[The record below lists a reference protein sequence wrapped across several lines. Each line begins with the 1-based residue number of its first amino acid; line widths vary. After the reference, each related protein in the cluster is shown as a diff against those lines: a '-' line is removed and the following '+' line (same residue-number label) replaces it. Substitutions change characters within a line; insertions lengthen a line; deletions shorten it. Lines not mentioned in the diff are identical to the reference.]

1 MPNGNAT
8 RLCLGAVLLVASTN
22 RAQEKKEEF
31 KETYEAFAVAM
42 GTSNPPVIPP
52 GMSTTLQINVTRW
65 TTDEE
70 REKLF
75 AILIEKGQ
83 EDLVEALQDSEETGF
98 VRVTGR
104 GAGRNPFPSERLR
117 YARQWD
123 LGEGKRRIVLAMDRY
138 ISFYEARTQPRWRD
152 YDMTLIVMDLDAEGN
167 GEGQLAMG
175 VRLAV
180 DLEKK
185 TLVVENFGT
194 EPVRLT
200 KIRRM
205 K

>member
-1 MPNGNAT
+1 MKYGLVMGVLA
-8 RLCLGAVLLVASTN
+8 LVLGSTSA
-22 RAQEKKEEF
+22 AQDKKEEF
-31 KETYEAFAVAM
+31 KETFEAFAVAM
-42 GTSNPPVIPP
+42 GTSNPPVIPM
-52 GMSTTLQINVTRW
+52 GSSTTLQINITRW

-75 AILIEKGQ
+75 AVLVEKGQ
-83 EDLVEALQDSEETGF
+83 KDLLDALQDSEETGF

-104 GAGRNPFPSERLR
+104 TMGRNPFPSERLR
-117 YARQWD
+117 YARQID
-123 LGEGKRRIVLAMDRY
+123 LGEGKRRIVLATDRY
-138 ISFYEARTQPRWRD
+138 ISFYEARNQPRTRD
-152 YDMTLIVMDLDAEGN
+152 YDMSLLVMDVDAEGN

-175 VRLAV
+175 VQLSV
-180 DLEKK
+180 DTEKK

-200 KIRRM
+200 KIHKR